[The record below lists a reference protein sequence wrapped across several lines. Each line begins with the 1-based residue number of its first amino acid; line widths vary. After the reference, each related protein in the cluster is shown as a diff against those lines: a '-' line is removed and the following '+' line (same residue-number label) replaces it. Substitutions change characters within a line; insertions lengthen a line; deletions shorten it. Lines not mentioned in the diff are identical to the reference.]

1 MIEIAGY
8 RIQQLLG
15 KGGMASVYLALQ
27 ESVQREVALKVMA
40 PTLVGEEFGER
51 FLREA
56 RIAARLR
63 HPHVVQVHDV
73 GRSGD
78 WHYIAMEHLSG
89 GPLLRRDPPRD
100 LPFTLR
106 AVREIANALD
116 YAHRRGVVHRDIKP
130 DNILLRDDG
139 GAVLTDFGIA
149 RASDSARMTQVGM
162 IMGTPHYMAP
172 EQASGEPLDGRADLY
187 ALGIVF
193 HELLVGRVPFDAD
206 DWIAVGLMHLSAPL
220 PQLPP
225 ALGTVQPLLDRL
237 LAKKPADRFQSGAE
251 LAAAIEDVEDGLGA
265 VNPGPRRRTPGAVPQ
280 VVEAAA
286 APAATE
292 PHFGELGALPVG
304 ATPRPRPRRP
314 ASSPISPMARGWLF
328 GALLAV
334 VLVAGAAWLWRDAL
348 HEVLPKTQYASLLH
362 DADRALAAG
371 HLSAADGS
379 GARQLYARV
388 LAADPDDERATAGMR
403 AVASGL
409 LEQAGR
415 HIQGDRFDAA
425 RAALAEA
432 RELGVA
438 AAALAPLEQVL
449 RDAEQQGVQAEQLLV
464 DAQTALAAGHLDDGD
479 DSAVALFR
487 RALQATGGSEV
498 AGAGLRETLR
508 LMLVRADEATAR
520 GDLDAAA
527 AQIDA
532 VAELDATHL
541 QLASSRAALAEARG
555 TQAAGTATQLAQAA
569 ALVQRGRLTAPPGDN
584 AREVYRDVLARAPGN
599 RDALDGLRRIAEAL
613 LARAER
619 ELADFNFDA
628 AQTLIDAARD
638 TDPALPRLRN
648 ADQRLAERRAARSQ
662 LAGGVPLSAAQQ
674 ATVQQHLQAAQQ
686 SLADGR
692 LVHPPGESA
701 FDRYKAAL
709 AIDPGNAAARDG
721 IAAIPAAARTHFDQA
736 IATGRLGAARG
747 YVEGLETVSPSDPGL
762 LGMKRR
768 LASSLLGHADERLG
782 AGELARARQAFEQ
795 ASELDPSNADLPA
808 MRARLERATP

>member
-78 WHYIAMEHLSG
+78 WHYIAMEYLSG

-106 AVREIANALD
+106 AVREIATALD

-139 GAVLTDFGIA
+139 AAVLTDFGIA

-172 EQASGEPLDGRADLY
+172 EQASGEPIDGRADLY

-193 HELLVGRVPFDAD
+193 HELLLGRVPFDAD
-206 DWIAVGLMHLSAPL
+206 DWVAVGMMHLSAPL
-220 PQLPP
+220 PRLPP
-225 ALGTVQPLLDRL
+225 RLGLVQPLLDSL
-237 LAKKPADRFQSGAE
+237 LAKQPAERFQSGAE
-251 LAAAIEDVEDGLGA
+251 LAAAIEDVEDSLSSADA
-265 VNPGPRRRTPGAVPQ
+265 VPRRRTPGATRPAVRDPGPPT
-280 VVEAAA
+280 AA
-286 APAATE
+286 E
-292 PHFGELGALPVG
+292 PHFGELGSLAVG
-304 ATPRPRPRRP
+304 ATPRTRPRRR
-314 ASSPISPMARGWLF
+314 ASAISPAARGWLL

-334 VLVAGAAWLWRDAL
+334 MLVAGAAWHWRDAL
-348 HEVLPKTQYASLLH
+348 RDVLPKTQYASLLQ

-371 HLSAADGS
+371 HLSAPDGS

-403 AVASGL
+403 QVATGL
-409 LEQAGR
+409 LQQAAR
-415 HIQGDRFDAA
+415 HIEGERLDAA
-425 RAALAEA
+425 RAALQEA
-432 RELGVA
+432 REVGVA
-438 AAALAPLEQVL
+438 ATAIAPLEQAL
-449 RDAEQQGVQAEQLLV
+449 REAEQQDLQVEQLLA
-464 DAQTALAAGHLDDGD
+464 DARAALAAGRLDEGD
-479 DSAVALFR
+479 DSALALYR
-487 RALQATGGSEV
+487 RAMRATGGSEV

-508 LMLVRADEATAR
+508 LLLLRADAATAR
-520 GDLDAAA
+520 GELDSAA

-532 VAELDATHL
+532 VAAIDPAHL
-541 QLASSRAALAEARG
+541 QLSSSRTTLAEARDAR
-555 TQAAGTATQLAQAA
+555 AAGAARQLAQAA
-569 ALVQRGRLTAPPGDN
+569 ELLRRGRLTAPAGDN
-584 AREVYRDVLARAPGN
+584 ARELYRELLAREPQQREAM
-599 RDALDGLRRIAEAL
+599 DGLRRIAEAL
-613 LARAER
+613 LQRAER
-619 ELADFNFDA
+619 ELDDFNFDA
-628 AQTLIDAARD
+628 AQALVEAARE
-638 TDPALPRLRN
+638 TDPTLPRLRV
-648 ADQRLAERRAARSQ
+648 AEQRVAERRAARSQ
-662 LAGGVPLSAAQQ
+662 VAGAVPLSAAQQ
-674 ATVQQHLQAAQQ
+674 ASVQQHLQAAQQ
-686 SLADGR
+686 ALAAGR

-701 FDRYKAAL
+701 FDRFKAAL
-709 AIDPGNAAARDG
+709 AIDPANAAARDG
-721 IAAIPAAARTHFDQA
+721 IASIPAAARTNFDQA

-747 YVEGLETVSPSDPGL
+747 YVEGLESVSPGDTAL
-762 LGMKRR
+762 IEMKRR
-768 LASSLLGHADERLG
+768 LARSLLGHADERLG

-795 ASELDPSNADLPA
+795 ASELDPTNVDLPA